1 MKNRNKVL
9 MISLLLLAAN
19 LTMGQTQSQRR
30 ASSFAFEPKPR
41 AVLSELGISR
51 HAKLALRTSNLY
63 MLTVYG
69 ADKNQ
74 AQLGLTV
81 SSDWGDSFEAI
92 VPISEP
98 GAVVSSHGEN
108 SPSLAI
114 NGIEFYA
121 LWEQNNASGGTDL
134 MFARSLRFGRKFDKP
149 IKVTDKDKPSSN
161 AFSFLAVAPNG
172 DLYAVWLDARD
183 PQHTAPGTSHVYLT
197 KSTDKGAT
205 WSKNIPI
212 ANNVCPCCRP
222 TVAFGAGGEVFAA
235 WRNVDAGDMRDM
247 MLAFSTDN
255 GATFGKP
262 VLMANDRW
270 KISGCPH
277 TGPQLVVKGKRLYA
291 AWHSDGDSTNAGV
304 RVVWS
309 DDNGKTFSKPV
320 IASSD
325 INDTNHPS
333 LSLSED
339 GRLLLAFQGREAAE
353 KDGWGAVRG
362 FLVEVYDNGT
372 VSAPTVIPGSKKTVQ
387 FPTVVAGTVGRAFV
401 AWTESTDKGLQVML
415 SRARK
420 SNAPLTT
427 NKEPSKGKPESRSSI
442 RRPVNAATVNNHDH
456 QHNH

>member
-1 MKNRNKVL
+1 MKKLSSVFIVL
-9 MISLLLLAAN
+9 LIAGLTLAQGR
-19 LTMGQTQSQRR
+19 LRPSGLV
-30 ASSFAFEPKPR
+30 FEPEPR
-41 AVLSELGISR
+41 AVLTEIGVGISR

-69 ADKNQ
+69 ADRTQ
-74 AQLGLTV
+74 SQLGLTV
-81 SSDWGDSFEAI
+81 SSDWGDSFEPI

-121 LWEQNNASGGTDL
+121 LWEQNNATGGTDL
-134 MFARSLRFGRKFDKP
+134 MFSRSLRFGRKFDKP
-149 IKVTDKDKPSSN
+149 VKVTDKDKPSSN
-161 AFSFLAVAPNG
+161 AFSMLAVAPNG
-172 DLYAVWLDARD
+172 DLYAAWLDARD
-183 PQHTAPGTSHVYLT
+183 PQHTAPGTSHVYMT
-197 KSTDKGAT
+197 RSTDKGAT
-205 WSKNIPI
+205 WSKNFAI

-222 TVAFGAGGEVFAA
+222 AITFGEGGEIFVA

-247 MLAFSTDN
+247 MLSVSTD
-255 GATFGKP
+255 GGTTFSKP

-291 AWHSDGDSTNAGV
+291 AWHSDGDSTNAGI
-304 RVVWS
+304 RVSWS
-309 DDNGKTFSKPV
+309 DDNGKTFSKTV
-320 IASSD
+320 IASAG

-353 KDGWGAVRG
+353 KGGWGPVRG
-362 FLVEVYDNGT
+362 FLVEVYDNGA
-372 VSAPTVIPGSKKTVQ
+372 VSSPTLIPGSKKTVQ

-427 NKEPSKGKPESRSSI
+427 NKEPSKGKPDTRPVI
-442 RRPVNAATVNNHDH
+442 RRPVNAAAVNNHDH